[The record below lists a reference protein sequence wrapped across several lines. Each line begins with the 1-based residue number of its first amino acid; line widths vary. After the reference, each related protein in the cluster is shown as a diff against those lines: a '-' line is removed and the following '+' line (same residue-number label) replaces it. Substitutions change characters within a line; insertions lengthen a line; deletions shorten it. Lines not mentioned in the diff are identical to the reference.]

1 MSKFSKIS
9 FIFLLLLSI
18 SAISLAAGNI
28 YLALNDNGT
37 EVNVYPNP
45 VLGSEFTVQSNQ
57 GIDEIKIVN
66 VLGQQVFASAYLNQK
81 TVEVD
86 LDISEKGLF
95 IVQVKLSNGSVITKR
110 VLLK

>member
-37 EVNVYPNP
+37 EVNVFPNP
-45 VLGSEFTVQSNQ
+45 VLGNEFTVQSNQ
-57 GIDEIKIVN
+57 GIEEIKIVN
-66 VLGQQVFASAYLNQK
+66 VLGQQVFAGAYINQK
-81 TVEVD
+81 TVEIELD
-86 LDISEKGLF
+86 LPERGLF
-95 IVQVKLSNGSVITKR
+95 IVQVKLSSGNVITKR
-110 VLLK
+110 LLLK